1 MSQRIHLA
9 AIVARDGQVWMVR
22 EHEAAEW
29 ELPGGPFLPEHADP
43 EAGIGA
49 HLATFGIEAPVAE
62 DAFIETLFLP
72 EADGHVVYNL
82 YSAAPWSGEPAAGD
96 GYHTRWVA
104 ADELDSVRMNGRV
117 RDAILEA
124 YAIRERPD
132 STDELLSRLQ
142 EGVARAARSMGWEE
156 AESNDSSAGTRR
168 ERGMDVLR
176 TLGGGADP
184 AAGLA
189 GLQSRYGPLG
199 GDVVDFAMGEVWAEP
214 GLDRRTRSLQVVAML
229 AALGRTGPL
238 QNHVGGAL
246 NHGATPEEL
255 VQTIRMVAVY
265 AGFPAALDAWQVMAR
280 VFEARGISVPG
291 ATP

>member
-9 AIVARDGQVWMVR
+9 AIVAREGQVWLVR
-22 EHEAAEW
+22 EHDGAEW

-43 EAGIGA
+43 EAGMGA

-96 GYHTRWVA
+96 GRHARWMA
-104 ADELDSVRMNGRV
+104 ADDLDAVHMNGRV

-124 YAIRERPD
+124 YGIRERPD
-132 STDELLSRLQ
+132 NTDELLSRLQ
-142 EGVARAARSMGWEE
+142 EGVAGAARSMGWD
-156 AESNDSSAGTRR
+156 ESESKDSTPARR

-176 TLGGGADP
+176 TLGGADP

-189 GLQSRYGPLG
+189 GLQARYGPLG
-199 GDVVDFAMGEVWAEP
+199 DDVVDFALGEVWALP
-214 GLDRRTRSLQVVAML
+214 DLDRRTRSLQVVAML

-238 QNHVGGAL
+238 QSHIGGAL

-255 VQTIRMVAVY
+255 VQTMRMVAVY
-265 AGFPAALDAWQVMAR
+265 AGFPAALDAWQAMAR
-280 VFEARGISVPG
+280 VFEARGITVPG

>member
-9 AIVARDGQVWMVR
+9 AIVAREGQVWLVR
-22 EHEAAEW
+22 EQESAEW
-29 ELPGGPFLPEHADP
+29 GLPGGPFLPEHADP

-49 HLATFGIEAPVAE
+49 YLATFGIEAAVAE

-72 EADGHVVYNL
+72 ETDGHVVYNL
-82 YSAAPWSGEPAAGD
+82 YSAAPWRGEPMAGD
-96 GYHTRWVA
+96 GRHARWMA
-104 ADELDSVRMNGRV
+104 ADELDGVRMNGRV

-124 YAIRERPD
+124 YGIRERPD

-142 EGVARAARSMGWEE
+142 EGVARAAQSMGWDE
-156 AESNDSSAGTRR
+156 AENKDSPTGTRR
-168 ERGMDVLR
+168 DRGMDVLR
-176 TLGGGADP
+176 TLGGGSDP

-189 GLQSRYGPLG
+189 SLRSRYGPLAD
-199 GDVVDFAMGEVWAEP
+199 DVVDFAMGEVWAEP

-255 VQTIRMVAVY
+255 VQTIRLVAVY
-265 AGFPAALDAWQVMAR
+265 AGFPAALEAWQVMAR
-280 VFEARGISVPG
+280 VFEARGIPVPG